1 MNPKID
7 LSFDPKP
14 SEVKSFDKKNPDKAY
29 ISGILSTYQ
38 PTFVVGMY
46 CILQTYIFCKLKLKK
61 ASTVYFVFGDIID
74 EFKQCHTWYHI

>member
-46 CILQTYIFCKLKLKK
+46 CFYNFISENILINLYI
-61 ASTVYFVFGDIID
+61 D
-74 EFKQCHTWYHI
+74 